1 MVLVFFVGLN
11 ALVQKKKEL
20 GWFKNLVVCHCRKS
34 GSTRAWFTTVT
45 NCENL
50 KPLNSFF
57 VFVFVFVF
65 FFCSFFFLLNMS
77 KTYSIKY
84 QRHIQ
89 TLVKYVRWNFLWKA
103 VKQLTVTSFSKSSIL
118 VVSQGF
124 KYASEQKDIEHSIVV
139 FLYNAF

>member
-20 GWFKNLVVCHCRKS
+20 GWFKNLVACHCRKS

-50 KPLNSFF
+50 KPPNSFF
-57 VFVFVFVF
+57 VFVFVL

-103 VKQLTVTSFSKSSIL
+103 VNSYQFLKKLHLSCFT
-118 VVSQGF
+118 GF
-124 KYASEQKDIEHSIVV
+124 QIRLWTERHWPQYCGV
-139 FLYNAF
+139 FV

>member
-1 MVLVFFVGLN
+1 MLWC
-11 ALVQKKKEL
+11 KKK
-20 GWFKNLVVCHCRKS
+20 KNWGGLRIWWLV
-34 GSTRAWFTTVT
+34 TVV
-45 NCENL
+45 NQAPLEPDLRQWQIARILNL
-50 KPLNSFF
+50 PILFLF
-57 VFVFVFVF
+57 LFLFLFF